1 VGSLPPEDG
10 YYKMKEGGWSWKKS
24 VLGFEL
30 VEERLKVS
38 ISGYKM
44 VKCL

>member
-10 YYKMKEGGWSWKKS
+10 YYMMKEGGRRWKKL

-30 VEERLKVS
+30 VEERRIL
-38 ISGYKM
+38 YF
-44 VKCL
+44 LYLD